1 MPPYLLIAGDFVKT
15 GGMDRSNY
23 ALASYLAENGVQ
35 THLVTHRT
43 EPELARHPNVTVHR
57 VPKLARSYVLAAPL
71 LDRIGRVWARRIT
84 ARGGKVVANG
94 GNCILGDVNWVHYV
108 HAAYRRET
116 SSGVAHRI
124 RLELAN
130 QFARTVEQQ
139 ALRGA
144 RTIITN
150 SNRTRDDLVRRL
162 RIPRSRIHTI
172 YYGTD
177 PKLFRPASDDER
189 VALRRELGWRDGT
202 PMMVFVGAMEDRRKG
217 FDTVFEAWKIL
228 CGDPRWDGDLAVIGI
243 GSETSI
249 WLERARRLRI
259 ERRVHFL
266 GFRSDVPALLR
277 ACDAMIAPTRYEAY
291 GLGIHEAL
299 CCGLP
304 AFVSSDAGV
313 AERYPTELRDLLLPD
328 PEDVNALV
336 QRLRTWR
343 DNVYYW
349 RERVL
354 PFSRELRRYTWNDMS
369 RDIVVVADSNADSKL
384 RALA

>member
-1 MPPYLLIAGDFVKT
+1 
-15 GGMDRSNY
+15 
-23 ALASYLAENGVQ
+23 
-35 THLVTHRT
+35 
-43 EPELARHPNVTVHR
+43 
-57 VPKLARSYVLAAPL
+57 
-71 LDRIGRVWARRIT
+71 
-84 ARGGKVVANG
+84 
-94 GNCILGDVNWVHYV
+94 
-108 HAAYRRET
+108 
-116 SSGVAHRI
+116 
-124 RLELAN
+124 
-130 QFARTVEQQ
+130 
-139 ALRGA
+139 
-144 RTIITN
+144 
-150 SNRTRDDLVRRL
+150 
-162 RIPRSRIHTI
+162 
-172 YYGTD
+172 
-177 PKLFRPASDDER
+177 
-189 VALRRELGWRDGT
+189 
-202 PMMVFVGAMEDRRKG
+202 MMVFVGAMEDRRKG

-369 RDIVVVADSNADSKL
+369 RDIVVVAESNADSKL